1 MEKEGERRASVGWME
16 EEGKR
21 RKERE
26 ELSVGWRRKELEL
39 P

>member
-1 MEKEGERRASVGWME
+1 MEKEGERRGSVGW
-16 EEGKR
+16 R
-21 RKERE
+21 RKEREGRRE